1 MSRKDLENK
10 AAKLATKI
18 AKIEPIN
25 PEIMDYV
32 AIKDELLMR
41 LHDAALVY
49 GANLIFNCAMA
60 FENAQRAVTEGDFHE
75 GFKSAEQYIKE
86 LPNFENAER
95 TKALWLELIRRKDS
109 SGSLATVEQFELI
122 DAVVVNEDGL
132 SQEEI
137 ERLTQLEFAVQT
149 GLDGFAK
156 LGEALVEIRDAGLY
170 KAYGTFEEY
179 CDKRWKFS
187 RSRAYQLI
195 DSSKVVHNLLT
206 SGVEPAALPSNESQA
221 RALSA
226 VPEDQQADVWKEAS
240 KDGKASA
247 AKIRA
252 VAKDAITTSPSPKGG
267 ELDKNRPD
275 EIEWNPNLWE
285 TPRNIAKAMATL
297 LAKDEINILEPCAG
311 TGQIARAIADIRDAV
326 GWDSGIIA
334 LEILK
339 HRADKLEDNRYFSG
353 DYDFLDFDFGSGDPF
368 DAVVT
373 NPPFD
378 LGMEFLE
385 RSLDLIKP
393 NGRCLFL
400 LPIAYFQTQE
410 RAKAFAKLNAH
421 IHKVYP
427 IVGRV
432 AYLKNG
438 VPESGRQCEDGIF
451 DIRLGADCSG
461 GVEFVWQ

>member
-25 PEIMDYV
+25 PEIMDYQ

-49 GANLIFNCAMA
+49 GANLIFNSAMA

-75 GFKSAEQYIKE
+75 GFKAAEPFIKE

-95 TKALWLELIRRKDS
+95 TKALWLELIRRKDSS

-137 ERLTQLEFAVQT
+137 ERLSQLEFAIDKGRT
-149 GLDGFAK
+149 LIGDSLR
-156 LGEALVEIRDAGLY
+156 EIRDSQLY
-170 KAYGTFEEY
+170 KQYGTFENY
-179 CDKRWKFS
+179 CHEKWGFS

-195 DSSKVVHNLLT
+195 GEAVVVNNLLT
-206 SGVEPAALPSNESQA
+206 SGIEPDALPSNEAQA
-221 RALSA
+221 RALAA
-226 VPEDQQADVWKEAS
+226 VPEERQAEVWQEAS
-240 KDGKASA
+240 KTGKPSA

-252 VAKDAITTSPSPKGG
+252 VARDALTPSPSPKGG
-267 ELDKNRPD
+267 EGDKNSPD

-297 LAKDEINILEPCAG
+297 LAEGEVNILEPCAG
-311 TGQIARAIADIRDAV
+311 TGQIARAIADFRDAV
-326 GWDSGIIA
+326 GWKYGILA

-339 HRADKLEDNRYFSG
+339 YRADRLKEDRYFSG
-353 DYDFLDFDFGSGDPF
+353 NYDFLSFDFGSSEPF
-368 DAVVT
+368 DAVIT

-385 RSLDLIKP
+385 RSLGLIKSH
-393 NGRCLFL
+393 GRCLFL
-400 LPIAYFQTQE
+400 LPLSYFCTQE
-410 RAKAFAKLNAH
+410 RAKRFQKLNAH

-427 IVGRV
+427 VIGRI

-461 GVEFVWQ
+461 GVEFIWQ